1 MPAPALGLPRA
12 RWKGWGGCK
21 SGAGRVRGS
30 REPPEGEELL
40 VRGSPAATALEHP
53 FLGLWPSGCLFRLQ
67 GPGPVLGPAGGA
79 SRIRELLFLAGAEGE
94 RGLFIDQTI
103 RAPCVNG
110 TPRASRAQTFQAP
123 PLAPPP
129 RAPRPRA
136 YPWPPPAGTAPPP
149 APLYGQSSPG
159 RVRQWR
165 PRPSPC
171 VTERLRAG
179 SGAAGSPSGGGC
191 ESWGSVQD
199 RGSAR
204 GTGLRLGAPVLG
216 TGSRS
221 QPGR

>member
-1 MPAPALGLPRA
+1 M
-12 RWKGWGGCK
+12 
-21 SGAGRVRGS
+21 
-30 REPPEGEELL
+30 
-40 VRGSPAATALEHP
+40 
-53 FLGLWPSGCLFRLQ
+53 
-67 GPGPVLGPAGGA
+67 LGPAGGA
-79 SRIRELLFLAGAEGE
+79 SRVRELLFLAGAEGE

-129 RAPRPRA
+129 RALRPRA
-136 YPWPPPAGTAPPP
+136 SPWPPPAGTAPPP

-171 VTERLRAG
+171 VTERIRAG
-179 SGAAGSPSGGGC
+179 SGATGVPVVEAAKVGGVC
-191 ESWGSVQD
+191 
-199 RGSAR
+199 RSAR

-216 TGSRS
+216 RGSRS